1 MSTVRLEWLRLW
13 RTYRLLILVVAF
25 AFFGLIGPLTAA
37 YLPEIIGFAS
47 QSDDL
52 GLAVDLPEPVPA
64 DGIIQYVG
72 NVSQIGIVVVAA
84 IASLALAIDARP
96 GSAAFYRTRQPSP
109 ASWIVPRWAA
119 TSLAAS
125 AAWTVGLLAA
135 IYETL
140 LLIGPLPVGAMVVGW
155 GAWVVYLGFAVAVV
169 ALVAGFVR
177 SSVGVTAVSV
187 GLLLGM
193 ALLGLVPQIGE
204 WLPSHLV
211 VAPSALAAESAE
223 ASDYLRA
230 VGVSVAAAAAALVG
244 ATALAKRR
252 EL

>member
-1 MSTVRLEWLRLW
+1 MSIVRLEWLRLW
-13 RTYRLLILVVAF
+13 RTYRLLILVMAF
-25 AFFGLIGPLTAA
+25 AFFGLLGPLTAA
-37 YLPEIIGFAS
+37 YLPEIISLAS

-64 DGIIQYVG
+64 DGIIQYIG
-72 NVSQIGIVVVAA
+72 NVSQIGIIVVAA
-84 IASLALAIDARP
+84 LASLALAVDARP
-96 GSAAFYRTRQPSP
+96 GLSAFYRTRQKSP

-119 TSLAAS
+119 TSLAAA

-135 IYETL
+135 IYETV
-140 LLIGPLPVGAMVVGW
+140 LLIGPLPVTAMLVGW
-155 GAWVVYLGFAVAVV
+155 GAWVVYLAFAVAVV

-177 SSVGVTAVSV
+177 ASVGVTAVSV
-187 GLLLGM
+187 GLLLAM
-193 ALLGLVPQIGE
+193 ALLGLIPQISE

-211 VAPSALAAESAE
+211 GAPSALAAEAAV
-223 ASDYLRA
+223 ASDYLPA
-230 VGVSVAAAAAALVG
+230 VAVSVAATATALVG